1 MKLTRCHIY
10 QFGKLKEALYEFPD
24 GITLIQGKNE
34 SGKSTLHT
42 ALAALIFGAEKSR
55 GRAAKDSIYR
65 AGLPWQDPQLYGG
78 SLSWEREGRHFTLER
93 DFAKNPP
100 RLSVTE
106 QDEAGSHELPP
117 EQLPWPPSF
126 SPYLYFNT
134 LSFRQQGSAVDG
146 HLAQELRSHIIN
158 LQSSGNETIDMG
170 AALTALREKKR
181 EQQKQLQPEAESRSR
196 QLMLELTEA
205 QQLSFAGSAADW
217 DEDKARLARQEE
229 EARQLSEERS
239 RLSRELKEGR
249 RLLKER
255 GLLDPEKINKDRERA
270 QVAAQALENYE
281 ESYAP
286 TQPSTGLI
294 QLASYL
300 SLPFMLVFFWIVIN
314 AIQTHRYP
322 LAALGAVGFFVSLFV
337 SIRFSRKQ
345 DAQNALKH
353 NQKVLTQLFEKYA
366 PHYEP
371 EGISEEAREL
381 SEYLEKVSETFRY
394 LEDKDEA
401 VKQKTETLSQMM
413 DENQSLGQNLEQNL
427 SRRMEQERWELKVQA
442 LRAELDSLAPVLEN
456 NRRAEEEI
464 KALDLAINTL
474 NSLAA
479 NAYSDFGA
487 PLTEQASRIF
497 AEITGGRYQG
507 LRVSN
512 RLELFAE
519 QDHQLIAPESL
530 SGGTLEQLYFSFRMA
545 MIQLLWPREP
555 MPLFFDDSFA
565 FYDGERLG
573 SLLEWLHR
581 HYPGQVLLFSCQD
594 REKDLLEEKQIPYH
608 EIVLS

>member
-1 MKLTRCHIY
+1 MH
-10 QFGKLKEALYEFPD
+10 Q
-24 GITLIQGKNE
+24 
-34 SGKSTLHT
+34 
-42 ALAALIFGAEKSR
+42 
-55 GRAAKDSIYR
+55 
-65 AGLPWQDPQLYGG
+65 
-78 SLSWEREGRHFTLER
+78 
-93 DFAKNPP
+93 
-100 RLSVTE
+100 
-106 QDEAGSHELPP
+106 
-117 EQLPWPPSF
+117 
-126 SPYLYFNT
+126 
-134 LSFRQQGSAVDG
+134 
-146 HLAQELRSHIIN
+146 
-158 LQSSGNETIDMG
+158 
-170 AALTALREKKR
+170 
-181 EQQKQLQPEAESRSR
+181 
-196 QLMLELTEA
+196 LTEA
-205 QQLSFAGSAADW
+205 QQLSFTDSAADW

-249 RLLKER
+249 QLLEER
-255 GLLDPEKINKDRERA
+255 GLLDQEIIDKDRERA
-270 QVAAQALENYE
+270 QVVARSLENYE

-286 TQPSTGLI
+286 TQPAGGLI

-322 LAALGAVGFFVSLFV
+322 LAVLGSIGFFFSLLV

-353 NQKVLTQLFEKYA
+353 NQKVLAQLFEKYA

-371 EGISEEAREL
+371 EGLAEEAAEL
-381 SEYLEKVSETFRY
+381 SDYLEKVSQTFSY

-401 VKQKTETLSQMM
+401 VRQKTETLSQMM

-427 SRRMEQERWELKVQA
+427 SRRMEQERWEIKVQD
-442 LRAELDSLAPVLEN
+442 LRAELDALTPVLEE

-464 KALDLAINTL
+464 QALDLAINTL

-497 AEITGGRYQG
+497 AEITGGSYQG

-519 QDHQLIAPESL
+519 QNHQLIAPESL
-530 SGGTLEQLYFSFRMA
+530 SGGTMEQMYFSFRMA

-565 FYDGERLG
+565 FYDEERLAA
-573 SLLEWLHR
+573 LLDWLRRHHR
-581 HYPGQVLLFSCQD
+581 GQVLLFSCQD

-608 EIVLS
+608 EIVLA